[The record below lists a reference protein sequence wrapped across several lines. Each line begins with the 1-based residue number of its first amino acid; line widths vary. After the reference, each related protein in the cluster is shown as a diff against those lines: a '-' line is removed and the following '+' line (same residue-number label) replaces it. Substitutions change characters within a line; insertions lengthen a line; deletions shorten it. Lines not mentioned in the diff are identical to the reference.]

1 MYLCICNRVTLA
13 EYQADPDSYVE
24 VMGSKCGKCT
34 IWLMNNRYPGTDEPI
49 RPEWENNN
57 PIKSK

>member
-13 EYQADPDSYVE
+13 EYQEDPEKYTE
-24 VMGSKCGKCT
+24 IMGNQCGKCT

-49 RPEWENNN
+49 RPEWENN
-57 PIKSK
+57 SD